1 MSKYIRHIIKFF
13 SGHEVSEELASK
25 ARQRIVQAGEE
36 AEPAMRE
43 VWDELDG
50 QHMDQ
55 AIVDQAWIH
64 TNERLSVKPKQVQL
78 PIWLRIAAIWA
89 IPILLLGASFW
100 FYQQG
105 QNQSNG
111 YEDVS
116 FVHKFTAYGQ
126 RELITLPDSSKVWLN
141 GGSTLIYPSR
151 FVAKERNVCLTG
163 EAYFEVTKNPQQP
176 FIVDVNQVRLKVLG
190 TTFNLYAYPN
200 DHIITATLESGA
212 VQIDVEKKEKP
223 YILSPNDQLTYDAK
237 TGEVTI
243 TRVNI
248 DNYLSWR
255 SGALY
260 FNDITFGSAIEQIE
274 RRYDVTIHLM
284 NNKHSEQT
292 IRAHFSPDDSIEKV
306 MDILR
311 MLIPDLNYQIKG
323 KDIYIE

>member
-1 MSKYIRHIIKFF
+1 MSNYIRHIIKFF
-13 SGHEVSEELASK
+13 SSHEVSEELTSK

-50 QHMDQ
+50 QHMDKEV
-55 AIVDQAWIH
+55 VDQAWIRL
-64 TNERLSVKPKQVQL
+64 NERLSLTPKQVEL
-78 PIWLRIAAIWA
+78 PMWLRIAAIWA
-89 IPILLLGASFW
+89 VPILILGASFW
-100 FYQQG
+100 FYQQS
-105 QNQSNG
+105 QNQLNG

-116 FVHKFTAYGQ
+116 FVHRFTAYGQ

-151 FVAKERNVCLTG
+151 FAAKERNVCLTG
-163 EAYFEVTKNPQQP
+163 EAYFEVTKNPRQP

-212 VQIDVEKKEKP
+212 VQIDVEKKDNP

-237 TGEVTI
+237 TGEVNI
-243 TRVNI
+243 SRVNI
-248 DNYLSWR
+248 ENYLSWR

-260 FNDITFGSAIEQIE
+260 FNDIQFGSAIEQIE

-306 MDILR
+306 FDILR

-323 KDIYIE
+323 KDIYLE